1 MEEVYSK
8 LRGKCEQRNKGR
20 EAVKHRVCPQSCVAF
35 RLIKKQGCDRK
46 TWEETVEDALNP
58 S

>member
-1 MEEVYSK
+1 MD
-8 LRGKCEQRNKGR
+8 KGR
-20 EAVKHRVCPQSCVAF
+20 EAVKHRVYPQPCVAF
-35 RLIKKQGCDRK
+35 RLIEKQGYDRK